1 MSEPGLP
8 VQIPPQKPFAA
19 EPTAAPGG
27 CGKPFLIGCGLLAI
41 LLGIGA
47 VVFVVK
53 AKSLLAFALEKLEA
67 EVVANLPE
75 DVTREERDQLQ
86 KAFDETL
93 ARIRSGQIDPEALQ
107 RLQLKLVAAAESASQ
122 DKLTR
127 DEVQALTLALE
138 GFAGVESP
146 QAPEGEEGPP
156 ATPQVPDASEEA
168 TDVPPANPV
177 AA

>member
-8 VQIPPQKPFAA
+8 VQMPSQKPFAT
-19 EPTAAPGG
+19 EPTATPGG

-75 DVTREERDQLQ
+75 DVTGEERERLQ
-86 KAFDETL
+86 TAFDETL

-127 DEVQALTLALE
+127 DEVQALTLSLE
-138 GFAGVESP
+138 GFAGIESP
-146 QAPEGEEGPP
+146 QAPGGEEGPATSP
-156 ATPQVPDASEEA
+156 APDASEEGPDA
-168 TDVPPANPV
+168 PPANPV

>member
-8 VQIPPQKPFAA
+8 VQIPPQKPFAP
-19 EPTAAPGG
+19 EPKAAPGG
-27 CGKPFLIGCGLLAI
+27 CGKPVLIGCGLLAI

-75 DVTREERDQLQ
+75 DVTGEERERLRT
-86 KAFDETL
+86 AFDGTL

-138 GFAGVESP
+138 GFAGIESP
-146 QAPEGEEGPP
+146 PAPNGEEGSATPP
-156 ATPQVPDASEEA
+156 APDAPEEGLA
-168 TDVPPANPV
+168 PPAADPV